1 MSAQYSVGLH
11 AQLLPGVLLCG
22 NTTPNNAGSPEQWMP
37 SRSVAVTAQHKQG
50 IGQTATSATVMEPV
64 FIGRPEVY
72 ASVALALLVRP
83 HKD

>member
-1 MSAQYSVGLH
+1 
-11 AQLLPGVLLCG
+11 
-22 NTTPNNAGSPEQWMP
+22 MP